1 MDILEILTKS
11 FMPSFFSGFFYLL
24 VVNLDIPGLCVSLG
38 MEEGRE
44 VRAG

>member
-1 MDILEILTKS
+1 MYILEILTKS

-44 VRAG
+44 VRVG